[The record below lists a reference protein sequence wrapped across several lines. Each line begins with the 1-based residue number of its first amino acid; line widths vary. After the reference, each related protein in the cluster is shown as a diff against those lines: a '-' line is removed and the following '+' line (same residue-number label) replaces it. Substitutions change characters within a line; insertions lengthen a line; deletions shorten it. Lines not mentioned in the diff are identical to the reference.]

1 MTSGVNPKRRY
12 ESPRRR
18 EQADA
23 TRRQIRLAAQRLF
36 EEQGYLA
43 TTMAAV
49 ATAAGVSLKTVYLA
63 FDTKSRLLR
72 AVWDVLLRGEQ
83 DQPVAQ
89 VEWFTEMM
97 AEPDPARQLRLNA
110 RNSRRVKERIGAM
123 LRVIHNAAPQDAEAD
138 ALWELIQTDFH
149 ANQRTVVESLH
160 RKGALLPTLDVDGA
174 TDILWALNHPDVWH
188 LLTGRRGWSPDRY
201 EAWFGDI
208 SIAQLLTPDRR
219 APATHDA
226 DPPGD

>member
-1 MTSGVNPKRRY
+1 MAGEVNPKRRY

-18 EQADA
+18 DQAEA
-23 TRRQIRLAAQRLF
+23 TRREIRLAAQRLF

-49 ATAAGVSLKTVYLA
+49 AAAAGVSLKTVYLA

-83 DQPVAQ
+83 DRPVAQ
-89 VEWFTEMM
+89 VEWFTEML
-97 AEPDPARQLRLNA
+97 AEPDPVQQLRLNA
-110 RNSRRVKERIGAM
+110 RNSRRAKERIGAM
-123 LRVIHNAAPQDAEAD
+123 LQVIRDAAPQDAEVD

-149 ANQRTVVESLH
+149 ANQRVVVESLD
-160 RKGALLPTLDVDGA
+160 RKGALRPTLDVDVA
-174 TDILWALNHPDVWH
+174 TDILWALNHPDLWH

-201 EAWFGDI
+201 EQWFGDV
-208 SIAQLLTPDRR
+208 SVAQLL
-219 APATHDA
+219 AGA
-226 DPPGD
+226 

>member
-18 EQADA
+18 EQAEA
-23 TRRQIRLAAQRLF
+23 TRRQIRLGAQRLF

-49 ATAAGVSLKTVYLA
+49 ATEAGVSLKTVYLA

-72 AVWDVLLRGEQ
+72 AVWDVLLRGEE
-83 DQPVAQ
+83 DRPVAQ

-97 AEPDPARQLRLNA
+97 AEPDPVRQLRLNA
-110 RNSRRVKERIGAM
+110 RNSRRAKERIGPL
-123 LRVIHNAAPQDAEAD
+123 LRAIRNAAPQDPDVD

-149 ANQRTVVESLH
+149 ANQRVIVESLK
-160 RKGALLPTLDVDGA
+160 RKHALKKDVDEA

-188 LLTGRRGWSPDRY
+188 LLTGRRGWTPERY
-201 EAWFGDI
+201 EQWFGDASI
-208 SIAQLLTPDRR
+208 SELLGTPV
-219 APATHDA
+219 
-226 DPPGD
+226 G